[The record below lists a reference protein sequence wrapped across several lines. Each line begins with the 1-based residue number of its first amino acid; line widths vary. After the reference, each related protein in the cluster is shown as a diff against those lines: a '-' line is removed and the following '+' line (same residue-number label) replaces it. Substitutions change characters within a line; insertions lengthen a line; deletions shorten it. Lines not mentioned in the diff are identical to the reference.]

1 MIAELPVA
9 KSQKTI
15 KVSGSPVH
23 LSRTPVKLKRGASAI
38 GEHTREALELIGR
51 SPVEIAQLV
60 AEGVVSLESNGSDS

>member
-1 MIAELPVA
+1 MIADLPVA

-23 LSRTPVKLKRGASAI
+23 LSRTPIHLKRGASAI

-51 SPVEIAQLV
+51 SPDEIDGLSEA
-60 AEGVVSLESNGSDS
+60 GVVSLDEGDPQ